1 MTELTQNHAAPI
13 TTHNRVDE
21 ATRIPIAFGI
31 FWAVFTAVIWGA
43 WPAFTR
49 LSVIQS
55 VTPEDMVL
63 LRYGIGGLIMLPIL
77 LRQAA
82 RISPRGW
89 REGVVL
95 AVFQGAP
102 LALLVT
108 LGVRFAP
115 ASHMSALSPG
125 LLPLFAAVLSLVFFK
140 EPLSASR
147 GVGLAMI
154 LVGALVLVGVSVSA
168 LSSGFWRGDLMFICA
183 GFMGSIYT
191 VRMRRSGLSAMQGA
205 ALISVYSM
213 ILYVPLYCWLWL
225 GSSRLAEA
233 PAHEVLFQAF
243 YQGVLMG
250 AVTLFSL
257 SRAIVILGAP
267 RAAAF
272 LSLVP
277 VVGAVLG
284 AIVLHEIPTAAETVA
299 IVVISL
305 GVLLAA
311 GALQRAARAANG
323 RSAGAPHET
332 AASLRKPAG

>member
-1 MTELTQNHAAPI
+1 MTELTQNPAAPI
-13 TTHNRVDE
+13 TTHNRVDD
-21 ATRIPIAFGI
+21 AARLPIVLGV
-31 FWAVFTAVIWGA
+31 FWALFTAAIWGA

-49 LSVIQS
+49 LTVTQS
-55 VTPEDMVL
+55 MTPEDLVL
-63 LRYGIGGLIMLPIL
+63 LRYAIGGPIMLAIL
-77 LRQAA
+77 LKQAG

-95 AVFQGAP
+95 AFFQGAP

-147 GVGLAMI
+147 GTGLAMI
-154 LVGALVLVGVSVSA
+154 FVGALVMVGVSVSE
-168 LSSGFWRGDLMFICA
+168 LSAGFWKGDLMFICT

-213 ILYVPLYCWLWL
+213 ILYVPLYLWLWV

-233 PAHEVLFQAF
+233 PVREVLFQTF

-284 AIVLHEIPTAAETVA
+284 AIVLHEIPSAAETAA
-299 IVVISL
+299 IVIISL

-311 GALQRAARAANG
+311 GALQRSARVTG
-323 RSAGAPHET
+323 EGSAGARGK
-332 AASLRKPAG
+332 A

>member
-1 MTELTQNHAAPI
+1 MTELAQNPAAPI
-13 TTHNRVDE
+13 TTHNRIHE
-21 ATRIPIAFGI
+21 RARLPIVIGV
-31 FWAVFTAVIWGA
+31 FWALFTAVVWGA

-49 LSVIQS
+49 LSVTQG
-55 VTPEDMVL
+55 VTPEDLVM
-63 LRYGIGGLIMLPIL
+63 LRYAIGGLIMLPIL
-77 LRQAA
+77 FRQAA
-82 RISPRGW
+82 RIPPRGW

-95 AVFQGAP
+95 AIFQGAP

-115 ASHMSALSPG
+115 ASHMAALSPG
-125 LLPLFAAVLSLVFFK
+125 LLPLFAAMLSLLFFH

-147 GVGLAMI
+147 GAGLAMI
-154 LVGALVLVGVSVSA
+154 LVGALVMVGVSVSE
-168 LSSGFWRGDLMFICA
+168 LSAGFWKGDLMFICT

-191 VRMRRSGLSAMQGA
+191 VRMRRSGLSALQGA

-213 ILYVPLYCWLWL
+213 LLYVPLYLWLWI

-233 PAHEVLFQAF
+233 PVREVLFQAF

-277 VVGAVLG
+277 VVGTVLG
-284 AIVLHEIPTAAETVA
+284 AIVLHEIPSPAETVA
-299 IVVISL
+299 VAVISL

-311 GALQRAARAANG
+311 GALQREAQG
-323 RSAGAPHET
+323 G
-332 AASLRKPAG
+332 